1 MSLNYDEAITW
12 LYSLENMGIKLGL
25 DRMRKLLRVLGD
37 PQDGFRSVHVAGT
50 NGKGSVSAMCASI
63 FQEAGYRTGLFTS
76 PHLVDFEERIQV
88 DGERIGPNEVASICE
103 EIREII
109 DSERFPEGRQMT
121 FFEVTTAMAF
131 IHFVRRNVKISVIE
145 VGMGGRLD
153 ATNVITP
160 DCTVITRI
168 GLEHVQYLGDT
179 IAKIAY
185 EKAGILK
192 EGVTV
197 IMAEQTEEGLRVID
211 AVARDRGSPL
221 LMVGRDVEY
230 RLKGCGL
237 DGVELH
243 LHSINRDVTLP
254 LLGSYQAENAA
265 MACECALEVRNRG
278 LEVKESDIAIGL
290 SKVHWPGRLEV
301 VARDPVMIIDVT
313 HNPDGANAVAK
324 ELRGMKKAGL
334 VMVLGVLS
342 DKDLRGICRE
352 FGPLANK
359 AVATSPRTKRAFPA
373 DTVAKALYEFTDDV
387 TIETDVGGAIERA
400 LMLAHPDDI
409 VLVTGSLYTAG
420 EAKEW
425 LRRRSG

>member
-1 MSLNYDEAITW
+1 MLNHEDALTW

-25 DRMRKLLRVLGD
+25 ERMRKLLRVLGD
-37 PQDGFRSVHVAGT
+37 PQQSFRSVHVAGT

-63 FQEAGYRTGLFTS
+63 FETAGYRTGLYTS

-88 DGERIGPNEVASICE
+88 DGERIGPLEVASLCE
-103 EIREII
+103 ELRGLIES
-109 DSERFPEGRQMT
+109 DGFPEGRQMT
-121 FFEVTTAMAF
+121 FFEITTVMAF
-131 IHFVRRNVKISVIE
+131 LHFARKNVRIAVIE

-153 ATNVITP
+153 ATNVIQP

-185 EKAGILK
+185 EKAGIIK

-197 IMAEQTEEGLRVID
+197 VTAEQDEEGLRVID

-221 LMVGRDVEY
+221 LSVGREVEY
-230 RLKGCGL
+230 QLNDTGL
-237 DGVELH
+237 EGVDVH
-243 LHSINRDVTLP
+243 LHSINREVRLP

-278 LEVKESDIAIGL
+278 LEVRESDIAIGL
-290 SKVHWPGRLEV
+290 SKVRWPGRLEV
-301 VARDPVMIIDVT
+301 MARDPLVIVDVT
-313 HNPDGANAVAK
+313 HNPDGAKAIARD
-324 ELRGMKKAGL
+324 LRSMKKAGL
-334 VMVLGVLS
+334 VLVLGVLN

-352 FGPLANK
+352 LGPLADK

-373 DTVAKALYEFTDDV
+373 DTVARVLYEFTDDV
-387 TIETDVGGAIERA
+387 TVETDVGGAIERA

-409 VLVTGSLYTAG
+409 VLITGSLYTAG
-420 EAKEW
+420 EARQW
-425 LRRRSG
+425 LRRTSG